1 MLRGCQLADTTKWVL
16 GLVIY
21 TGFESKIYMNNKS
34 PAPKVSYLGRQT
46 NRITLQLFVMMCC
59 VCAFAATYHV
69 IVIQVRREET
79 RGRRATPFYHPP
91 CTGVYGVYGV
101 YGVCCSMAAPAAA
114 SRPKDSSGPTP
125 GGVRNSRHPICT
137 CIVYTRV

>member
-46 NRITLQLFVMMCC
+46 NSITLQLFVMMCC

-69 IVIQVRREET
+69 IVIQVRGEET
-79 RGRRATPFYHPP
+79 RGRRATALYRCIWCVWYVWYVWCVMFDGLLQPP
-91 CTGVYGVYGV
+91 Q
-101 YGVCCSMAAPAAA
+101 
-114 SRPKDSSGPTP
+114 KQ
-125 GGVRNSRHPICT
+125 
-137 CIVYTRV
+137 